1 MIAEFSAPIAII
13 AAGEVMLLICGEI
26 DLSAGNVYAFSTWI
40 FYFANHSWGLP
51 IWLAVI
57 VGLLSGSLVG
67 VVNGVVTVFVG
78 VPSFITTLG
87 MIFLL
92 NGLTLI
98 MSGAFPV
105 ETPGGSTFFKFF
117 GGGAYV
123 TVYWALGVIVA
134 MTILLN
140 RTRWGLHTLAT
151 GGNLIGASESG
162 VNVQRIKV
170 GNFVLCSTLAALAGI
185 LESVRITSIQAL
197 QGGTPLMFYAVA
209 AAVIG
214 GTSLFGGSGTII
226 GAAIGVLVL
235 AVLNLGFTLQGINA
249 YTFDLVLGIAI
260 IASMS
265 FNVTLERI
273 RQSRAARDLEMSEL
287 AVQPDDR
294 TPRAEPDAIR
304 VENIRKSFG
313 VVTALEDV
321 SLNLRPGEVLGLI
334 GDNGAGKS
342 TLIKIL
348 TGFHKPDS
356 GRMFVHGEE
365 VQLKSVTHARSL
377 GIDTVFQDL
386 ALVPGLSVYHN
397 MFLESRDHARGRPSA
412 LSQQPCDAEPVA
424 RVSGRHRRAHPV
436 DGRGGGA
443 HVRGTAPSNRD
454 RSHDAFERDDHPA
467 RRAPCR
473 DGRARGCA
481 DHRAD
486 NGAQEAGGR
495 LDDRDSAQL
504 RARLRN
510 V

>member
-1 MIAEFSAPIAII
+1 
-13 AAGEVMLLICGEI
+13 
-26 DLSAGNVYAFSTWI
+26 
-40 FYFANHSWGLP
+40 
-51 IWLAVI
+51 
-57 VGLLSGSLVG
+57 
-67 VVNGVVTVFVG
+67 
-78 VPSFITTLG
+78 
-87 MIFLL
+87 
-92 NGLTLI
+92 
-98 MSGAFPV
+98 
-105 ETPGGSTFFKFF
+105 
-117 GGGAYV
+117 
-123 TVYWALGVIVA
+123 
-134 MTILLN
+134 
-140 RTRWGLHTLAT
+140 
-151 GGNLIGASESG
+151 
-162 VNVQRIKV
+162 
-170 GNFVLCSTLAALAGI
+170 
-185 LESVRITSIQAL
+185 
-197 QGGTPLMFYAVA
+197 
-209 AAVIG
+209 
-214 GTSLFGGSGTII
+214 
-226 GAAIGVLVL
+226 
-235 AVLNLGFTLQGINA
+235 
-249 YTFDLVLGIAI
+249 
-260 IASMS
+260 
-265 FNVTLERI
+265 
-273 RQSRAARDLEMSEL
+273 MSEL

-397 MFLESRDHARGRPSA
+397 MFLNREITRGVGPLRFLNNRAMRNRSREYLEAIGVRIQSM
-412 LSQQPCDAEPVA
+412 DAEVA
-424 RVSGRHRRAHPV
+424 RMS
-436 DGRGGGA
+436 
-443 HVRGTAPSNRD
+443 GTAPSNRD